1 MSQSRLCPP
10 RRARK
15 VPAVPLRRGAAACP
29 APGPADSCQR
39 EHGASIPPARN
50 PAEMGSHPEMGEME
64 SYKVML
70 NGPAPWGFRLQGG
83 KDFSMP
89 LSISRLTP
97 GGKAAQAGVG
107 VGDWVLY
114 IDGESTGTMT
124 HIEAQNRIRAC
135 GDRLCLTLSRAQNHL
150 GKPQKDSLPCSEPP
164 KYNFAPS
171 TALNKTARPFGASS
185 PPNPRPGLVT
195 KPVTY
200 VPLAPACTPQHNGKP
215 QEHPSSP
222 KYDPSKLHLI
232 EDSEDWQPRNTSTQ
246 SRSFLKLAQ
255 LTGTD
260 SFEDHEDEP
269 VRKPRGPRVSFWG
282 TEEEWQS
289 MHPPGTPACD
299 PGKLRLMEDAEDWQP
314 RTGTSQSRSFRK
326 LARLTGTDGLEDVFV
341 KNPSRDAR
349 GSFCGTE
356 EQRQP
361 PPHTEPPTAPACDP
375 GKLRLMED
383 AEDWQPRTGTSQ
395 SRSFRKLAR
404 LTGTD
409 GLEDH
414 EDEPVRKPRD
424 ARGSFCGTEDQRQP
438 PSHTEPPTAP
448 ACDPGKLRLME
459 DAEDWQPRT
468 GTSQSR
474 SFRKLARLTG
484 TDGRFEDHE
493 DEPVRKPRDARGSF
507 SGVEEQWQP
516 PPHVEPPTTPACDPG
531 KLRLF
536 EDAED
541 WQPRTGTSQSRSFRK
556 LARLTGTDGLE
567 DVFVKNPSRDARGS
581 FCGTEEQRQ
590 PPPHTE
596 PPTAPA
602 CDPGKLRLMED
613 AEDWQPRTGTSQSR
627 SFRKLARLTGT
638 DGLEDHEDEPVRKPR
653 SPQVLFCGTEE
664 PRQPPQPLE
673 PPTTPACDPGKLR
686 LFEDAEDW
694 QPRTGTSQSRS
705 FRKLARLTGTDGLED
720 DDVFIKK
727 PSQVSVPDPSP
738 GAAMKTEPGLAPRT
752 PAATPGPTSRPPWAV
767 DPSFAERYAPDKTS
781 TVLSKHSQPATP
793 TPMQNRSSIVQAA
806 QQAPEGPGRT
816 PLCYKCNKII
826 RGRYLVALGHYY
838 HPEEFTCC
846 QCRKV
851 LDEGGFFEEKGSI
864 FCPKCYDT
872 RYAPSC
878 AKCKKKI
885 TGEVMHALK
894 MTWHVQCFT
903 CAACKTP
910 IRNRAFY
917 MEEGQPYCERDYEK
931 MFGTKCRGCDFK
943 IDAGDRFLEAL
954 GFSWHDT
961 CFVCAICQT
970 NLEGKTFYSKKDKPL
985 CKSHAFSHV

>member
-1 MSQSRLCPP
+1 
-10 RRARK
+10 
-15 VPAVPLRRGAAACP
+15 
-29 APGPADSCQR
+29 
-39 EHGASIPPARN
+39 
-50 PAEMGSHPEMGEME
+50 MGEME

-114 IDGESTGTMT
+114 IDGESTSAMT

-150 GKPQKDSLPCSEPP
+150 GKPQKDSLPCSEPL

-171 TALNKTARPFGASS
+171 TALNKTARPFGAGS

-260 SFEDHEDEP
+260 SFEDHEDEL

-289 MHPPGTPACD
+289 MHPPGTPTCD

-326 LARLTGTDGLEDVFV
+326 LARLTGTDGLEEVFV

-356 EQRQP
+356 EQ
-361 PPHTEPPTAPACDP
+361 
-375 GKLRLMED
+375 
-383 AEDWQPRTGTSQ
+383 
-395 SRSFRKLAR
+395 
-404 LTGTD
+404 
-409 GLEDH
+409 
-414 EDEPVRKPRD
+414 
-424 ARGSFCGTEDQRQP
+424 
-438 PSHTEPPTAP
+438 
-448 ACDPGKLRLME
+448 
-459 DAEDWQPRT
+459 
-468 GTSQSR
+468 
-474 SFRKLARLTG
+474 
-484 TDGRFEDHE
+484 
-493 DEPVRKPRDARGSF
+493 
-507 SGVEEQWQP
+507 WQP
-516 PPHVEPPTTPACDPG
+516 PPHV
-531 KLRLF
+531 
-536 EDAED
+536 
-541 WQPRTGTSQSRSFRK
+541 
-556 LARLTGTDGLE
+556 
-567 DVFVKNPSRDARGS
+567 
-581 FCGTEEQRQ
+581 
-590 PPPHTE
+590 
-596 PPTAPA
+596 
-602 CDPGKLRLMED
+602 
-613 AEDWQPRTGTSQSR
+613 
-627 SFRKLARLTGT
+627 
-638 DGLEDHEDEPVRKPR
+638 
-653 SPQVLFCGTEE
+653 
-664 PRQPPQPLE
+664 E

-738 GAAMKTEPGLAPRT
+738 GAAMKTEPGLASRT

>member
-1 MSQSRLCPP
+1 
-10 RRARK
+10 
-15 VPAVPLRRGAAACP
+15 
-29 APGPADSCQR
+29 
-39 EHGASIPPARN
+39 
-50 PAEMGSHPEMGEME
+50 MGDME

-89 LSISRLTP
+89 LSISRLTL

-114 IDGESTGTMT
+114 IDGESTSAMT

-135 GDRLCLTLSRAQNHL
+135 GDRLCLTLSRAQNQL
-150 GKPQKDSLPCSEPP
+150 GKPQKDSLPCSEPL

-171 TALNKTARPFGASS
+171 TALNKTARPFGAGS

-200 VPLAPACTPQHNGKP
+200 APLAPACTPQHNGQPPQLLEPPSDTVCDPVKLRMLEDIDDSKP
-215 QEHPSSP
+215 HT
-222 KYDPSKLHLI
+222 
-232 EDSEDWQPRNTSTQ
+232 WTSQ
-246 SRSFLKLAQ
+246 SRSFRKLARLVGASSMDDGEEEPVKKPRDSHGSSWGTVEQRQPQQPLEPPSTPGCDPGKLRMLEDAEGWQPRTGTSQSRSFRRLAQ

-260 SFEDHEDEP
+260 GMEDGEDEI
-269 VRKPRGPRVSFWG
+269 VKKPRDSRGSSWG
-282 TEEEWQS
+282 TVEQRQS
-289 MHPPGTPACD
+289 PQPLEPPSTPGCN
-299 PGKLRLMEDAEDWQP
+299 PGKLRLIEDAEDWQP
-314 RTGTSQSRSFRK
+314 RTGTSQSRTFRR
-326 LARLTGTDGLEDVFV
+326 LAQLTGTDSSMEDHDDVFV
-341 KNPSRDAR
+341 R
-349 GSFCGTE
+349 
-356 EQRQP
+356 
-361 PPHTEPPTAPACDP
+361 
-375 GKLRLMED
+375 
-383 AEDWQPRTGTSQ
+383 
-395 SRSFRKLAR
+395 
-404 LTGTD
+404 
-409 GLEDH
+409 
-414 EDEPVRKPRD
+414 
-424 ARGSFCGTEDQRQP
+424 
-438 PSHTEPPTAP
+438 
-448 ACDPGKLRLME
+448 
-459 DAEDWQPRT
+459 
-468 GTSQSR
+468 
-474 SFRKLARLTG
+474 
-484 TDGRFEDHE
+484 
-493 DEPVRKPRDARGSF
+493 
-507 SGVEEQWQP
+507 
-516 PPHVEPPTTPACDPG
+516 
-531 KLRLF
+531 
-536 EDAED
+536 
-541 WQPRTGTSQSRSFRK
+541 
-556 LARLTGTDGLE
+556 
-567 DVFVKNPSRDARGS
+567 
-581 FCGTEEQRQ
+581 
-590 PPPHTE
+590 
-596 PPTAPA
+596 
-602 CDPGKLRLMED
+602 
-613 AEDWQPRTGTSQSR
+613 
-627 SFRKLARLTGT
+627 
-638 DGLEDHEDEPVRKPR
+638 
-653 SPQVLFCGTEE
+653 
-664 PRQPPQPLE
+664 
-673 PPTTPACDPGKLR
+673 
-686 LFEDAEDW
+686 
-694 QPRTGTSQSRS
+694 
-705 FRKLARLTGTDGLED
+705 
-720 DDVFIKK
+720 K

-738 GAAMKTEPGLAPRT
+738 GATMKTEPGLAPRT
-752 PAATPGPTSRPPWAV
+752 PSATPSPTSRPPWAV

-781 TVLSKHSQPATP
+781 TVVSKHSQPATP

-816 PLCYKCNKII
+816 PLCYKCNKVI

-903 CAACKTP
+903 CNACKTP

>member
-1 MSQSRLCPP
+1 
-10 RRARK
+10 
-15 VPAVPLRRGAAACP
+15 
-29 APGPADSCQR
+29 
-39 EHGASIPPARN
+39 
-50 PAEMGSHPEMGEME
+50 MGDME

-114 IDGESTGTMT
+114 IDGESTSAMT

-135 GDRLCLTLSRAQNHL
+135 GDRLCLTLSRAQNQL
-150 GKPQKDSLPCSEPP
+150 GKPQKVLSLDKQPP
-164 KYNFAPS
+164 QLLESPS
-171 TALNKTARPFGASS
+171 TPVCDPVKLRMLEDIDDS
-185 PPNPRPGLVT
+185 
-195 KPVTY
+195 KP
-200 VPLAPACTPQHNGKP
+200 H
-215 QEHPSSP
+215 S
-222 KYDPSKLHLI
+222 
-232 EDSEDWQPRNTSTQ
+232 WTSQ
-246 SRSFLKLAQ
+246 SRSFRKLSR
-255 LTGTD
+255 LVGTN
-260 SFEDHEDEP
+260 SLEDGEDEL
-269 VRKPRGPRVSFWG
+269 VKKPRDARGSSWG
-282 TEEEWQS
+282 TVEQWQ
-289 MHPPGTPACD
+289 PPQPLEPPSTPGCD
-299 PGKLRLMEDAEDWQP
+299 PGKLRMLEDAEDWQP

-326 LARLTGTDGLEDVFV
+326 LAQLTGTDGMEDGEDEIV
-341 KNPSRDAR
+341 KKPRDAR
-349 GSFCGTE
+349 GSNWGTGQQRQPPQLLE
-356 EQRQP
+356 PPSDTVCDPVKLRMLEDIDDSKPHTWTSQSRSFRKLARLVGANSMDDGEDEPVTKPRLELFPELHNRHCQRSATALTITSGGSCPKNPPGDSHGSSWGMVEQRQP
-361 PPHTEPPTAPACDP
+361 LESPSTPGCDP
-375 GKLRLMED
+375 GKLRMLED
-383 AEDWQPRTGTSQ
+383 AEGWQPRTGTSQ
-395 SRSFRKLAR
+395 SRSFRKLAQ

-409 GLEDH
+409 GMEDG
-414 EDEPVRKPRD
+414 EDETVKKPRD
-424 ARGSFCGTEDQRQP
+424 ARGSSWGTVEQRQP
-438 PSHTEPPTAP
+438 PQPLEPPSTP
-448 ACDPGKLRLME
+448 GCNPGKLRLIE

-474 SFRKLARLTG
+474 TFRKLAQLTG
-484 TDGRFEDHE
+484 TDSSMEDH
-493 DEPVRKPRDARGSF
+493 D
-507 SGVEEQWQP
+507 
-516 PPHVEPPTTPACDPG
+516 
-531 KLRLF
+531 
-536 EDAED
+536 
-541 WQPRTGTSQSRSFRK
+541 
-556 LARLTGTDGLE
+556 
-567 DVFVKNPSRDARGS
+567 DVFVR
-581 FCGTEEQRQ
+581 
-590 PPPHTE
+590 
-596 PPTAPA
+596 
-602 CDPGKLRLMED
+602 
-613 AEDWQPRTGTSQSR
+613 
-627 SFRKLARLTGT
+627 
-638 DGLEDHEDEPVRKPR
+638 
-653 SPQVLFCGTEE
+653 
-664 PRQPPQPLE
+664 
-673 PPTTPACDPGKLR
+673 
-686 LFEDAEDW
+686 
-694 QPRTGTSQSRS
+694 
-705 FRKLARLTGTDGLED
+705 
-720 DDVFIKK
+720 K

-738 GAAMKTEPGLAPRT
+738 GATMKTEPGLAPRT
-752 PAATPGPTSRPPWAV
+752 PSATPGPTSRPPWAV

-781 TVLSKHSQPATP
+781 TVVSKHSQPATP

-816 PLCYKCNKII
+816 PLCYKCNKVI

-903 CAACKTP
+903 CNACKTP

>member
-1 MSQSRLCPP
+1 
-10 RRARK
+10 
-15 VPAVPLRRGAAACP
+15 
-29 APGPADSCQR
+29 
-39 EHGASIPPARN
+39 
-50 PAEMGSHPEMGEME
+50 MGDME

-114 IDGESTGTMT
+114 IDGESTSAMT

-171 TALNKTARPFGASS
+171 TALNKTARPFGAGS

-200 VPLAPACTPQHNGKP
+200 VPLAPACTPQHNGCRALTSQQPP
-215 QEHPSSP
+215 QHPTTP
-222 KYDPSKLHLI
+222 IYDPSKLHLI
-232 EDSEDWQPRNTSTQ
+232 EDSEDWQPRNTNTQ

-260 SFEDHEDEP
+260 SLEDPDEEL

-282 TEEEWQS
+282 TEEECQPPHS
-289 MHPPGTPACD
+289 PGTPM
-299 PGKLRLMEDAEDWQP
+299 R
-314 RTGTSQSRSFRK
+314 
-326 LARLTGTDGLEDVFV
+326 
-341 KNPSRDAR
+341 
-349 GSFCGTE
+349 
-356 EQRQP
+356 
-361 PPHTEPPTAPACDP
+361 
-375 GKLRLMED
+375 
-383 AEDWQPRTGTSQ
+383 
-395 SRSFRKLAR
+395 
-404 LTGTD
+404 
-409 GLEDH
+409 
-414 EDEPVRKPRD
+414 
-424 ARGSFCGTEDQRQP
+424 
-438 PSHTEPPTAP
+438 
-448 ACDPGKLRLME
+448 
-459 DAEDWQPRT
+459 
-468 GTSQSR
+468 
-474 SFRKLARLTG
+474 
-484 TDGRFEDHE
+484 
-493 DEPVRKPRDARGSF
+493 
-507 SGVEEQWQP
+507 
-516 PPHVEPPTTPACDPG
+516 DPG

-567 DVFVKNPSRDARGS
+567 DHDEELVRKPRDSRGS
-581 FCGTEEQRQ
+581 FCGTVEQRQ
-590 PPPHTE
+590 PLQPMEPPKTPTCDPGKLRLIEDAVDWQPHTGTSQSRSFRKLAQLTGTDGLEDHNEELVRKPRDSRGSFYGTEEQWQPMESEE
-596 PPTAPA
+596 PPETPA
-602 CDPGKLRLMED
+602 CDPGKLRLFEDAVDWQPRTGTSQSRSFRKLARLTGTDGLQDDDVFVRKPRDSRGSFCGTVEQRQPVEPPETPACDPGKLRLIED

-638 DGLEDHEDEPVRKPR
+638 DGL
-653 SPQVLFCGTEE
+653 Q
-664 PRQPPQPLE
+664 
-673 PPTTPACDPGKLR
+673 
-686 LFEDAEDW
+686 
-694 QPRTGTSQSRS
+694 
-705 FRKLARLTGTDGLED
+705 D
-720 DDVFIKK
+720 DDVFVRK
-727 PSQVSVPDPSP
+727 PSQVSVLDPSP

-752 PAATPGPTSRPPWAV
+752 PAATPGPASRPPWAV

-806 QQAPEGPGRT
+806 QQAPEGLGRT
-816 PLCYKCNKII
+816 PLCYKCNKVI